1 MVSFW
6 YSTVM
11 VVYSD
16 CCIQLRPSLYSY
28 SFQSGSFCGFCQ
40 VSYTMICETLEKARH
55 SVAKRR
61 AKLKFSKPLLPTDC
75 PHPYRSAVEMM
86 SRFETHTRTLR
97 YGLRSREIY
106 IEERTP
112 ITSPEILTEPQET
125 QDESVNTIQETPNS
139 QFRLFLSVT
148 PCMPRIDSEKSATC
162 IPSPPLFSPPTGDSP
177 QNQSPPPPPPL
188 SPTTSLASTYNNSPE
203 LFSPTLSITPCMPRT
218 VNCSPTLT
226 SSLAHAPNSSPEHDE
241 TSSESP
247 VLFSPT
253 PTHSITVNKWPS
265 PPPLPQ
271 RSPWIRRRHN
281 LHNCT
286 TTNGS
291 CDVRSSV
298 GAPPPDIPT
307 SVGSPLSVHNIN
319 VRESGSKVSA
329 SLLYILC

>member
-1 MVSFW
+1 M
-6 YSTVM
+6 T
-11 VVYSD
+11 
-16 CCIQLRPSLYSY
+16 
-28 SFQSGSFCGFCQ
+28 
-40 VSYTMICETLEKARH
+40 
-55 SVAKRR
+55 
-61 AKLKFSKPLLPTDC
+61 
-75 PHPYRSAVEMM
+75 

-148 PCMPRIDSEKSATC
+148 PCMPRIDSKKSATC
-162 IPSPPLFSPPTGDSP
+162 IPSPHYLAPLPVIPPRTSH
-177 QNQSPPPPPPL
+177 PPPL

-203 LFSPTLSITPCMPRT
+203 LFSPTLSVTPCMPRT
-218 VNCSPTLT
+218 VNRSPTPT

-241 TSSESP
+241 ASFESP

-271 RSPWIRRRHN
+271 RSPRIRRRHN
-281 LHNCT
+281 LHNCMSLAP
-286 TTNGS
+286 TNGS

-298 GAPPPDIPT
+298 GAPPPDTPT
-307 SVGSPLSVHNIN
+307 SS
-319 VRESGSKVSA
+319 
-329 SLLYILC
+329 